1 MKLSILDYVP
11 IFEGRSAHEAFQ
23 HSVELAQRAEQL
35 GYVRYWVAEHH
46 QVRSVASSAPEMV
59 MMTLLEQTSNIKIG
73 SGGVMLPHYSPYK
86 VAEQFKMMEA
96 RHPHRVDMAIG
107 RSPSFNNVNAALN
120 ENKERKLD
128 FDTQLDD
135 LNKYLNDDIDK
146 AHRFKTL
153 LATPLIP
160 TKPEMYILGM
170 SERSAKLAGRRGL
183 PFVIAKMG
191 QSSSAIEE
199 VINVYKNEF
208 ARWHGRYWKSSG
220 DGDNRAF
227 GRTSHGSSEEDFA
240 GDSHRGVKDY
250 SGEHV
255 HEAFEEESRDHV
267 HEASEEDSRGH
278 VHEAFKEL
286 SGGVKPYVILATF
299 VVTGDNEV
307 DVEELLSALQL
318 WLLRINY
325 LDQPQFYPSIETA
338 KNRVYSEREKEKLEQ
353 NKRRIIYGSP
363 REVSRQL
370 KDIKSLFGVDEL
382 MILPNVY
389 GEDAR
394 FELIELLAREL
405 DI

>member
-107 RSPSFNNVNAALN
+107 RSPSFNNVNAALK

-135 LNKYLNDDIDK
+135 LNKYFNDDIDK

-170 SERSAKLAGRRGL
+170 SERSAKLAGKRGL

-208 ARWHGRYWKSSG
+208 ARWHGRYWKSS
-220 DGDNRAF
+220 DDDVNDAF

-240 GDSHRGVKDY
+240 GDLHRGVNDY
-250 SGEHV
+250 SGEHM
-255 HEAFEEESRDHV
+255 

-307 DVEELLSALQL
+307 EVEELLSALQL

-338 KNRVYSEREKEKLEQ
+338 KNRVYSEREKEKLKQ

-370 KDIKSLFGVDEL
+370 KDIKTLFGVDEL

>member
-1 MKLSILDYVP
+1 MYERFNFPKMKLSILDYVP

-135 LNKYLNDDIDK
+135 LNKYFNDDIDK

-170 SERSAKLAGRRGL
+170 SERSAKLAGKRGL

-208 ARWHGRYWKSSG
+208 ARWHGRYWKSS
-220 DGDNRAF
+220 DDDVNDAF

-240 GDSHRGVKDY
+240 GDLHRGVNDY
-250 SGEHV
+250 SGEHM
-255 HEAFEEESRDHV
+255 

-307 DVEELLSALQL
+307 EVEELLSALQL

-338 KNRVYSEREKEKLEQ
+338 KNRVYSEREKEKLKQ

-370 KDIKSLFGVDEL
+370 KDIKTLFGVDEL

>member
-73 SGGVMLPHYSPYK
+73 SGVVMLPHYSPYK

-135 LNKYLNDDIDK
+135 LNKYFNDDIDK

-170 SERSAKLAGRRGL
+170 SERSAKLAGKRGL

-208 ARWHGRYWKSSG
+208 ARWHGRYWKSS
-220 DGDNRAF
+220 DDDVNDAF

-240 GDSHRGVKDY
+240 GDLHRGVNDY
-250 SGEHV
+250 SGEHM
-255 HEAFEEESRDHV
+255 

-307 DVEELLSALQL
+307 EVEELLSALQL

-338 KNRVYSEREKEKLEQ
+338 KNRVYSEREKEKLKQ

-370 KDIKSLFGVDEL
+370 KDIKTLFGVDEL

>member
-11 IFEGRSAHEAFQ
+11 IFEGRSAQ

-135 LNKYLNDDIDK
+135 LNKYFNDDIDK

-170 SERSAKLAGRRGL
+170 SERSAKLAGKRGL

-208 ARWHGRYWKSSG
+208 ARWHGRYWKSS
-220 DGDNRAF
+220 DDDVNDAF

-240 GDSHRGVKDY
+240 GDLHRGVNDY
-250 SGEHV
+250 SVEHM
-255 HEAFEEESRDHV
+255 

-307 DVEELLSALQL
+307 EVEELLSALQL

-338 KNRVYSEREKEKLEQ
+338 KNRVYSEREKEKLKQ

-370 KDIKSLFGVDEL
+370 KDIKTLFGVDEL

-394 FELIELLAREL
+394 IELIELLAREL

>member
-135 LNKYLNDDIDK
+135 LNKYFNDDIDK

-208 ARWHGRYWKSSG
+208 ARWHGRYWKSS
-220 DGDNRAF
+220 DDDVNDAF

-240 GDSHRGVKDY
+240 GDLHRGVNDY
-250 SGEHV
+250 SGEHM
-255 HEAFEEESRDHV
+255 

-307 DVEELLSALQL
+307 EVEELLSALQL

>member
-1 MKLSILDYVP
+1 MYGRFNFPKMKLSILDYVP

-46 QVRSVASSAPEMV
+46 QFRSVASSAPEMV

-135 LNKYLNDDIDK
+135 LNKYFNDDIDK

-170 SERSAKLAGRRGL
+170 SERSAKLAGKRGL

-208 ARWHGRYWKSSG
+208 ARWHGRYWKSS
-220 DGDNRAF
+220 DDDVNDAF

-240 GDSHRGVKDY
+240 GDLHRGVNDY
-250 SGEHV
+250 SGEHM
-255 HEAFEEESRDHV
+255 

-307 DVEELLSALQL
+307 EVEELLSALQL

-325 LDQPQFYPSIETA
+325 LDQPQFYPFIETA
-338 KNRVYSEREKEKLEQ
+338 MNRVYSEREKEKLKQ

-370 KDIKSLFGVDEL
+370 KDIKTLFGVDEL

>member
-135 LNKYLNDDIDK
+135 LNKYFNDDIDK

-170 SERSAKLAGRRGL
+170 SERSAKLAGKRGL

-208 ARWHGRYWKSSG
+208 ARWHGRYWKSS
-220 DGDNRAF
+220 DDDVNDAF

-240 GDSHRGVKDY
+240 GDLHRGVNDY
-250 SGEHV
+250 SGEHM
-255 HEAFEEESRDHV
+255 

-278 VHEAFKEL
+278 VHEALKEL

-307 DVEELLSALQL
+307 EVEELLSALQL

-338 KNRVYSEREKEKLEQ
+338 KNRVYSEREKEKLKQ

-370 KDIKSLFGVDEL
+370 KDIKTLFGVDEL

>member
-1 MKLSILDYVP
+1 MYGRFNFPKMKLSILDYVP

-135 LNKYLNDDIDK
+135 LNKYFNDDIDK

-160 TKPEMYILGM
+160 TNPEMYILGM
-170 SERSAKLAGRRGL
+170 SERSAKLAGKRGL

-208 ARWHGRYWKSSG
+208 ARWHGRYWKSS
-220 DGDNRAF
+220 DDDVNDAF

-240 GDSHRGVKDY
+240 GDLHRGVNDY
-250 SGEHV
+250 SGEHM
-255 HEAFEEESRDHV
+255 

-307 DVEELLSALQL
+307 EVEELLSALQL

-338 KNRVYSEREKEKLEQ
+338 KNRVYSEREKEKLKQ

-370 KDIKSLFGVDEL
+370 KDIKTLFGVDEL

>member
-46 QVRSVASSAPEMV
+46 QFRSVASSAPEMV

-135 LNKYLNDDIDK
+135 LNKYFNDDIDK

-170 SERSAKLAGRRGL
+170 SERSAKLAGKRGL

-208 ARWHGRYWKSSG
+208 ARWHGRYWKSS
-220 DGDNRAF
+220 DDDVNDAF

-240 GDSHRGVKDY
+240 GDLHRGVNDY
-250 SGEHV
+250 SGEHM
-255 HEAFEEESRDHV
+255 

-307 DVEELLSALQL
+307 EVEELLSALQL

-338 KNRVYSEREKEKLEQ
+338 KNRVYSEREKEKLKQ

-370 KDIKSLFGVDEL
+370 KDIKTLFGVDEL

>member
-227 GRTSHGSSEEDFA
+227 GRTSHGSSEED
-240 GDSHRGVKDY
+240 
-250 SGEHV
+250 
-255 HEAFEEESRDHV
+255 
-267 HEASEEDSRGH
+267 SRGH

-307 DVEELLSALQL
+307 EVEELLSALQL

>member
-1 MKLSILDYVP
+1 MYGRFNFPKMKLSILDYVP

-135 LNKYLNDDIDK
+135 LNKYFNDDIDK

-170 SERSAKLAGRRGL
+170 SERSAKLAGKRGL

-208 ARWHGRYWKSSG
+208 TRWHGRYWKSS
-220 DGDNRAF
+220 DDDVNDAF

-240 GDSHRGVKDY
+240 GDLHRGVNDY
-250 SGEHV
+250 SGEHM
-255 HEAFEEESRDHV
+255 

-307 DVEELLSALQL
+307 EVEELLSALQL

-338 KNRVYSEREKEKLEQ
+338 KNRVYSEREKEKLKQ

-370 KDIKSLFGVDEL
+370 KDIKTLFGVDEL

>member
-1 MKLSILDYVP
+1 MMYGRFNFPKMKLSILDYVP

-135 LNKYLNDDIDK
+135 LNKYFNDDIDK

-170 SERSAKLAGRRGL
+170 SERSAKLAGKRGL

-208 ARWHGRYWKSSG
+208 ARWHGRYWKSS
-220 DGDNRAF
+220 DDDVNDAF

-240 GDSHRGVKDY
+240 GDLHRGVNDY
-250 SGEHV
+250 SGEHM
-255 HEAFEEESRDHV
+255 

-307 DVEELLSALQL
+307 EVEELLSALQL

-338 KNRVYSEREKEKLEQ
+338 KNRVYSEREKEKLKQ

-370 KDIKSLFGVDEL
+370 KDIKTLFGVDEL

>member
-1 MKLSILDYVP
+1 MYGRFNFPKMKLSILDYVP
-11 IFEGRSAHEAFQ
+11 IFEGRSAQ

-135 LNKYLNDDIDK
+135 LNKYFNDDIDK

-170 SERSAKLAGRRGL
+170 SERSAKLAGKRGL

-208 ARWHGRYWKSSG
+208 ARWHGRYWKSS
-220 DGDNRAF
+220 DDDVNDAF

-240 GDSHRGVKDY
+240 GDLHRGVNDY
-250 SGEHV
+250 SGEHM
-255 HEAFEEESRDHV
+255 

-307 DVEELLSALQL
+307 EVEELLSALKL

-338 KNRVYSEREKEKLEQ
+338 KNRVYSEREKEKLKQ

-370 KDIKSLFGVDEL
+370 KDIKTLFSVDEL

>member
-135 LNKYLNDDIDK
+135 LNKYFNDDIDK

-227 GRTSHGSSEEDFA
+227 GRTSHGSLEEDFA
-240 GDSHRGVKDY
+240 GDSHRGVRDY
-250 SGEHV
+250 SGE
-255 HEAFEEESRDHV
+255 HV

-278 VHEAFKEL
+278 VHEAFEEL
-286 SGGVKPYVILATF
+286 SGGVEPYVILATF

-307 DVEELLSALQL
+307 EVEELLSALQL

-338 KNRVYSEREKEKLEQ
+338 KNRVYSEREKRNL
-353 NKRRIIYGSP
+353 NRISVELFMA
-363 REVSRQL
+363 RLMVSRQL

>member
-1 MKLSILDYVP
+1 MYGRFNFPKMKLSILDYVP

-135 LNKYLNDDIDK
+135 LNKYFNDDIGK

-170 SERSAKLAGRRGL
+170 SERSAKLAGKRGL

-208 ARWHGRYWKSSG
+208 ARWHGRYWKSS
-220 DGDNRAF
+220 DDDVNDAF

-240 GDSHRGVKDY
+240 GDLHRGVNDY
-250 SGEHV
+250 SGEHM
-255 HEAFEEESRDHV
+255 

-307 DVEELLSALQL
+307 EVEELLSALQL

-338 KNRVYSEREKEKLEQ
+338 KNRVYSEREKEKLKQ

-370 KDIKSLFGVDEL
+370 KDIKTLFGVDEL

>member
-107 RSPSFNNVNAALN
+107 HSPSFNNVNAALN

-135 LNKYLNDDIDK
+135 LNKYFNDDIDK

-170 SERSAKLAGRRGL
+170 SERSAKLAGKRGL

-208 ARWHGRYWKSSG
+208 ARWHGRYWKSS
-220 DGDNRAF
+220 DDDVNDAF

-240 GDSHRGVKDY
+240 GDLHRGVNDY
-250 SGEHV
+250 SGEHM
-255 HEAFEEESRDHV
+255 

-338 KNRVYSEREKEKLEQ
+338 KNRVYSEREKEKLKQ

-370 KDIKSLFGVDEL
+370 KDIKTLFGVDEL

>member
-46 QVRSVASSAPEMV
+46 QFRSVASSAPEMV

-135 LNKYLNDDIDK
+135 LNKYFNDDIDK

-170 SERSAKLAGRRGL
+170 SERSAKLAGKRGL

-208 ARWHGRYWKSSG
+208 ARWHGRYWKSS
-220 DGDNRAF
+220 DDDVNDAF

-240 GDSHRGVKDY
+240 GDLHRGVNDY
-250 SGEHV
+250 SGEHM
-255 HEAFEEESRDHV
+255 

-307 DVEELLSALQL
+307 EVEELLSALQL

-325 LDQPQFYPSIETA
+325 LDQPQFYPFIETA
-338 KNRVYSEREKEKLEQ
+338 KNRVYSEREKEKLKQ

-370 KDIKSLFGVDEL
+370 KDIKTLFGVDEL

>member
-135 LNKYLNDDIDK
+135 LNKYFDDDIDK

-160 TKPEMYILGM
+160 TKPKMYILGM

-191 QSSSAIEE
+191 QSSSAIEK

-208 ARWHGRYWKSSG
+208 ARWHGRYWKSS
-220 DGDNRAF
+220 DDDVNDAF

-240 GDSHRGVKDY
+240 GDLHRGVNDY
-250 SGEHV
+250 SDDHV
-255 HEAFEEESRDHV
+255 HEAF
-267 HEASEEDSRGH
+267 EEDSRGH

-307 DVEELLSALQL
+307 EVEELLSALQL

-338 KNRVYSEREKEKLEQ
+338 KNRVYSEREKEKLKQ

-370 KDIKSLFGVDEL
+370 KDIKTLFGVDEL

>member
-1 MKLSILDYVP
+1 MYGRFNFPKMKLSILDYVP

-46 QVRSVASSAPEMV
+46 QFRSVASSAPEMV

-135 LNKYLNDDIDK
+135 LNKYFNDDIDK

-170 SERSAKLAGRRGL
+170 SERSAKLAGKRGL

-208 ARWHGRYWKSSG
+208 ARWHGRYWKSS
-220 DGDNRAF
+220 DDDVNDAF

-240 GDSHRGVKDY
+240 GDLHRGVNDY
-250 SGEHV
+250 SGEHM
-255 HEAFEEESRDHV
+255 

-307 DVEELLSALQL
+307 EVEELLSALQL

>member
-1 MKLSILDYVP
+1 MYGRFNFPKMKLSILDYVP

-59 MMTLLEQTSNIKIG
+59 ILLEQTSNIKIG

-135 LNKYLNDDIDK
+135 LNKYFNDDIDK

-170 SERSAKLAGRRGL
+170 SERSAKLAGKRGL

-208 ARWHGRYWKSSG
+208 ARWHGRYWKSS
-220 DGDNRAF
+220 DDDVNDAF

-240 GDSHRGVKDY
+240 GDLHRGVNDY
-250 SGEHV
+250 SGEHM
-255 HEAFEEESRDHV
+255 

-307 DVEELLSALQL
+307 EVEELLSALQL

-338 KNRVYSEREKEKLEQ
+338 KNRVYSEREKEKLKQ

-370 KDIKSLFGVDEL
+370 KDIKTLFGVDEL

>member
-1 MKLSILDYVP
+1 MYGRFNFPKMKLSILDYVP

-135 LNKYLNDDIDK
+135 LNKYFNDDIDK

-160 TKPEMYILGM
+160 TKPEMYILGI
-170 SERSAKLAGRRGL
+170 SERSAKLAGKRGL

-208 ARWHGRYWKSSG
+208 ARWHGRYWKSS
-220 DGDNRAF
+220 DDDVNDAF

-240 GDSHRGVKDY
+240 GDLHRGVNDY
-250 SGEHV
+250 SGEHM
-255 HEAFEEESRDHV
+255 

-307 DVEELLSALQL
+307 EVEELLSALQL

-338 KNRVYSEREKEKLEQ
+338 KNRVYSEREKEKLKQ

-370 KDIKSLFGVDEL
+370 KDIKTLFGVDEL

>member
-23 HSVELAQRAEQL
+23 HSVELAQRAEQI

-135 LNKYLNDDIDK
+135 LNKYFNDDIDK

-208 ARWHGRYWKSSG
+208 ARWHGRYWKSS
-220 DGDNRAF
+220 DDDVNDAF

-240 GDSHRGVKDY
+240 GDLHRGVKDY

-255 HEAFEEESRDHV
+255 HEAFEE
-267 HEASEEDSRGH
+267 
-278 VHEAFKEL
+278 L
-286 SGGVKPYVILATF
+286 SGGVEPYVILATF

-307 DVEELLSALQL
+307 EVEELLSALQL

>member
-135 LNKYLNDDIDK
+135 LNKYFNDDIDK

-208 ARWHGRYWKSSG
+208 ARWHGRYWKSS
-220 DGDNRAF
+220 DDDVNDAF

-240 GDSHRGVKDY
+240 GDLHRGVNDY
-250 SGEHV
+250 SGEHM
-255 HEAFEEESRDHV
+255 

-307 DVEELLSALQL
+307 EVEELLSALQL

-338 KNRVYSEREKEKLEQ
+338 KNRVYSEREKEKLKQ

-370 KDIKSLFGVDEL
+370 KDIKTLFGVDEL

>member
-1 MKLSILDYVP
+1 MYGRFNFPKMKLSILDYVP
-11 IFEGRSAHEAFQ
+11 IFEGRSAQ

-135 LNKYLNDDIDK
+135 LNKYFNDDIDK

-170 SERSAKLAGRRGL
+170 SERSAKLAGKRGL

-208 ARWHGRYWKSSG
+208 ARWHGRYWKSS
-220 DGDNRAF
+220 DDDVNDAF

-240 GDSHRGVKDY
+240 GDLHRGVNDY
-250 SGEHV
+250 SGEHM
-255 HEAFEEESRDHV
+255 

-307 DVEELLSALQL
+307 EVEELLSALQL

-338 KNRVYSEREKEKLEQ
+338 KNRVYSEREKEKLKQ

-370 KDIKSLFGVDEL
+370 KDIKTLFGVDEL

-394 FELIELLAREL
+394 FELIELLTREL

>member
-73 SGGVMLPHYSPYK
+73 SCGVMLPHYSPYK

-135 LNKYLNDDIDK
+135 LNKYFNDDIDK

-170 SERSAKLAGRRGL
+170 SERSAKLAGKRGL

-208 ARWHGRYWKSSG
+208 ARWHGRYWKSS
-220 DGDNRAF
+220 DDDVNDAF

-240 GDSHRGVKDY
+240 GDLHRGVNDY
-250 SGEHV
+250 SGEHM
-255 HEAFEEESRDHV
+255 

-307 DVEELLSALQL
+307 EFEELLSALQL

-338 KNRVYSEREKEKLEQ
+338 KNRVYSEREKEKLKQ

-370 KDIKSLFGVDEL
+370 KDIKTLFGVDEL

>member
-135 LNKYLNDDIDK
+135 LNKYFNDDIDK

-208 ARWHGRYWKSSG
+208 ARWHGRYWKSS
-220 DGDNRAF
+220 DDDVNDAF

-240 GDSHRGVKDY
+240 GDLHRGVNDY
-250 SGEHV
+250 SGEHM
-255 HEAFEEESRDHV
+255 

-278 VHEAFKEL
+278 VHEAFEEL
-286 SGGVKPYVILATF
+286 SGGVEPYVILATF

-307 DVEELLSALQL
+307 EVEELLSALQL

>member
-1 MKLSILDYVP
+1 MYGRFNFPKMKLSILDYVP

-135 LNKYLNDDIDK
+135 LNKYFNDDIDK

-170 SERSAKLAGRRGL
+170 SERSAKLAGKRGL

-208 ARWHGRYWKSSG
+208 ARWHGRYWKSS
-220 DGDNRAF
+220 DDDINDAF

-240 GDSHRGVKDY
+240 GDLHRGVNDY
-250 SGEHV
+250 SGEHM
-255 HEAFEEESRDHV
+255 

-307 DVEELLSALQL
+307 EVEELLSALQL

-338 KNRVYSEREKEKLEQ
+338 KNRVYSEREKEKLKQ

-370 KDIKSLFGVDEL
+370 KDIKTLFGVDEL

>member
-1 MKLSILDYVP
+1 MYGRFNFPKMKLSILDYVP

-135 LNKYLNDDIDK
+135 LNKYFNDDIDK

-170 SERSAKLAGRRGL
+170 SERSAKLAGKRGL

-208 ARWHGRYWKSSG
+208 ARWHGRYWKSSD
-220 DGDNRAF
+220 DGVNDAF

-240 GDSHRGVKDY
+240 GDLHRGVNDY
-250 SGEHV
+250 SGEHM
-255 HEAFEEESRDHV
+255 

-307 DVEELLSALQL
+307 EVEELLSALQL

-338 KNRVYSEREKEKLEQ
+338 KNRVYSEREKEKLKQ

-370 KDIKSLFGVDEL
+370 KDIKTLFGVDEL

>member
-86 VAEQFKMMEA
+86 VAEQFKIMEA

-135 LNKYLNDDIDK
+135 LNKYFNDDIDK

-170 SERSAKLAGRRGL
+170 SERSAKLAGKRGL

-220 DGDNRAF
+220 DGDNVAF
-227 GRTSHGSSEEDFA
+227 DRTSHGSSEEDFA
-240 GDSHRGVKDY
+240 GDLHRGVKDY
-250 SGEHV
+250 SGEHMN
-255 HEAFEEESRDHV
+255 
-267 HEASEEDSRGH
+267 EASEEDSRGH
-278 VHEAFKEL
+278 VHEAFEEL
-286 SGGVKPYVILATF
+286 SGGVEPYVILATF

-307 DVEELLSALQL
+307 EVEELLSALQL

-370 KDIKSLFGVDEL
+370 KDIKTLFGVDEL

>member
-1 MKLSILDYVP
+1 MYGRFNFPKMKLSILDYVP
-11 IFEGRSAHEAFQ
+11 IFEGRSAQ

-135 LNKYLNDDIDK
+135 LNKYFNDDIDK

-170 SERSAKLAGRRGL
+170 SERSAKLAGKRGL

-208 ARWHGRYWKSSG
+208 ARWHGRYWKSS
-220 DGDNRAF
+220 DDDVNDAF

-240 GDSHRGVKDY
+240 GDLHRGVNDY
-250 SGEHV
+250 SGEHM
-255 HEAFEEESRDHV
+255 

-307 DVEELLSALQL
+307 EVEELLSALQL

-325 LDQPQFYPSIETA
+325 LDQPQFYPFIETA
-338 KNRVYSEREKEKLEQ
+338 KNRVYSEREKEKLKQ

-370 KDIKSLFGVDEL
+370 KDIKTLFGVDEL

>member
-1 MKLSILDYVP
+1 MYGRFNFPKMKLSILDYVP

-135 LNKYLNDDIDK
+135 LNKYFNDDIDK

-170 SERSAKLAGRRGL
+170 SERSAKLAGKRGL

-208 ARWHGRYWKSSG
+208 ARWHGRYWKSS
-220 DGDNRAF
+220 DDDVNDAF

-240 GDSHRGVKDY
+240 GDLHRGVNDY
-250 SGEHV
+250 SGEHM
-255 HEAFEEESRDHV
+255 

-307 DVEELLSALQL
+307 EVEELLSALQL
-318 WLLRINY
+318 WLVRINY

-338 KNRVYSEREKEKLEQ
+338 KNRVYSEREKEKLKQ

-370 KDIKSLFGVDEL
+370 KDIKTLFGVDEL

>member
-1 MKLSILDYVP
+1 MYGRFNFPKMKLSILDYVP
-11 IFEGRSAHEAFQ
+11 IFQGRSAHEAFQ

-135 LNKYLNDDIDK
+135 LNKYFNDDIDK

-170 SERSAKLAGRRGL
+170 SERSAKLAGKRGL

-208 ARWHGRYWKSSG
+208 ARWHGRYWKSS
-220 DGDNRAF
+220 DDDVNDAF

-240 GDSHRGVKDY
+240 GDLHRGVNDY
-250 SGEHV
+250 SGEHM
-255 HEAFEEESRDHV
+255 

-307 DVEELLSALQL
+307 EVEELLSALQL

-338 KNRVYSEREKEKLEQ
+338 KNRVYSEREKEKLKQ

-370 KDIKSLFGVDEL
+370 KDIKTLFGVDEL

>member
-135 LNKYLNDDIDK
+135 LNKYFNDDIDK

-170 SERSAKLAGRRGL
+170 SERSAKLAGKRGL

-208 ARWHGRYWKSSG
+208 ARWHGRYWKSS
-220 DGDNRAF
+220 DDDVNDAF

-240 GDSHRGVKDY
+240 GDLHRGVNDY
-250 SGEHV
+250 SGEHM
-255 HEAFEEESRDHV
+255 

-307 DVEELLSALQL
+307 EVEELLSALQL

-325 LDQPQFYPSIETA
+325 LDQPQFYPFIETA
-338 KNRVYSEREKEKLEQ
+338 KNRVYSEREKEKLKQ

-363 REVSRQL
+363 PGGSRQL
-370 KDIKSLFGVDEL
+370 KDIKTLFGVDEL

>member
-135 LNKYLNDDIDK
+135 LNKYFNDDIDK

-170 SERSAKLAGRRGL
+170 SERSAKLAGKRGL

-208 ARWHGRYWKSSG
+208 ARWHGRYWKSS
-220 DGDNRAF
+220 DDDVNDAF

-240 GDSHRGVKDY
+240 GDLHRGVNDY
-250 SGEHV
+250 SGEHM
-255 HEAFEEESRDHV
+255 

-307 DVEELLSALQL
+307 EVEELLSALQL

-325 LDQPQFYPSIETA
+325 LDQPQFYPFIETA
-338 KNRVYSEREKEKLEQ
+338 KNRVYSEREKEKLKQ

-363 REVSRQL
+363 RGVSRQL
-370 KDIKSLFGVDEL
+370 KDIKTLFGVDEL

>member
-135 LNKYLNDDIDK
+135 LNKYFNDDIDK

-170 SERSAKLAGRRGL
+170 SERSAKLAGKRGL

-208 ARWHGRYWKSSG
+208 ARWHGRYWKSS
-220 DGDNRAF
+220 DDDVNDAF
-227 GRTSHGSSEEDFA
+227 GRTSHGRSEEDFA
-240 GDSHRGVKDY
+240 RDLHRGVKDY

-255 HEAFEEESRDHV
+255 HEAFEEESRDLV

-307 DVEELLSALQL
+307 EVEELLSALQL

>member
-11 IFEGRSAHEAFQ
+11 IFEGRSAQ

-135 LNKYLNDDIDK
+135 LNKYFNDDIDK

-170 SERSAKLAGRRGL
+170 SERSAKLAGKRGL

-208 ARWHGRYWKSSG
+208 ARWHGRYWKSS
-220 DGDNRAF
+220 DDDVNDAF

-240 GDSHRGVKDY
+240 GDLHRGVNDY
-250 SGEHV
+250 SGEHM
-255 HEAFEEESRDHV
+255 

-307 DVEELLSALQL
+307 EVEELLSALQL

-338 KNRVYSEREKEKLEQ
+338 KNRVYSEREKEKLKQ

-370 KDIKSLFGVDEL
+370 KDIKTLFGVDEL